1 MRTPICISRD
11 AACNIRRSSTT
22 SSTEASSGGAGDSE
36 QQLLAEGEIWQLCAG
51 AKAVFLRQ
59 PNLLELDAPINVRGD
74 MHGQFRDLIRILQEL
89 GAERVR
95 GRRGTQH
102 RRGGHRREVEVV
114 DPLQVPQRLVP
125 RHHDVAT
132 YPIQLD
138 SLHHAS
144 WLSPGAGRRRNTL
157 GTGSADELCDGAV
170 GGSRRAGAAQE
181 VEAAELSPT
190 AAVAPAATA
199 PVPGGGGALAHGGA
213 HARGGGGARA
223 RRSP

>member
-102 RRGGHRREVEVV
+102 RRSKRRSS
-114 DPLQVPQRLVP
+114 RP
-125 RHHDVAT
+125 RRQSR
-132 YPIQLD
+132 P
-138 SLHHAS
+138 
-144 WLSPGAGRRRNTL
+144 RRRRPCP
-157 GTGSADELCDGAV
+157 AAV
-170 GGSRRAGAAQE
+170 
-181 VEAAELSPT
+181 ELSPT
-190 AAVAPAATA
+190 AEPTPAAA
-199 PVPGGGGALAHGGA
+199 AEPAPGG
-213 HARGGGGARA
+213 
-223 RRSP
+223 RRDEAASFRSSSHTRQNRKKKKNEPYSHTQW